1 MKVVKELKIEELS
14 VRQKIGM
21 TMIGWVMWGKDTGEY
36 KFSEDFEYLLEMIRN
51 RCLGAVWI
59 SPIMSNREDAVR
71 RIYEAAD
78 YPILIMTDAE
88 SGLGEYKIG
97 RHRSIGV
104 TGSEELAYTFGK
116 VTAVQARKIGYNTVC
131 DPVVDMKASGSRS
144 MGTDKEKVASLAVAI
159 AKGMHDGGVLS
170 VAKHYPGGSNPAGID
185 VHMTRVGS
193 PDTKEELLGYSLYP
207 YIRLMKEQ
215 LLDGIMV
222 EHKKYP
228 KIDPDRPASLS
239 EKVIGIIREQGFD
252 GFFLTDALE
261 GMQAIT
267 ASYGKDKPKGMAIAA
282 GNDLALVYGRN
293 KPSFEAMCACY
304 EEGMISDERLDEAV
318 RRVLEAQHKVTL
330 LPKVEQITEEEKENF
345 RRISRDGIYAKVDD
359 GLPVSVSREG
369 RHLFAIMVHNG
380 LEISD
385 QGKVVVDTF
394 NESWYRPD
402 KLTDRLEAMFP
413 NSAVCAIDQ
422 FPSAAQ
428 NCRILN
434 MANDYDDVVFV
445 TFVDNMAY
453 VGPDCLTSRIL
464 AVMQALL
471 ISGKLTTVVNFGNP
485 AILEPLPH
493 IPRILVGMLAADS
506 VDAAVDVLAGA
517 YPAKG
522 VLTAEVDFQ

>member
-1 MKVVKELKIEELS
+1 MKKVKELKLEELS
-14 VRQKIGM
+14 VKQKIGM
-21 TMIGWVMWGKDTGEY
+21 TMIGWVMWGRDMDNYNFT
-36 KFSEDFEYLLEMIRN
+36 EDFAYLLEMIRN
-51 RCLGAVWI
+51 RSLGAVWI
-59 SPIMSNREDAVR
+59 SPIMSNREEAVR

-97 RHRSIGV
+97 RHRSIGA
-104 TGSEELAYTFGK
+104 TGSEALAYTFGK
-116 VTAVQARKIGYNTVC
+116 VTAVQARKIGYNAVC
-131 DPVVDMKASGSRS
+131 DPVVDLKASGSRS
-144 MGTDKEKVASLAVAI
+144 MGTEKEKVASLAVAI

-170 VAKHYPGGSNPAGID
+170 IAKHYPGGSNPAGMD
-185 VHMTRVGS
+185 AHMTKVGS
-193 PDTKEELLGYSLYP
+193 PDTKEDLLAYSLYP
-207 YIRLMKEQ
+207 YIRLMQEQ

-252 GFFLTDALE
+252 GFSLTDALE

-267 ASYGKDKPKGMAIAA
+267 ATYGTDKPKGMAIAA

-293 KPSFEAMCACY
+293 RPSFEAMCACY
-304 EEGMISDERLDEAV
+304 EAGMISEERLDEAV
-318 RRVLEAQHKVTL
+318 RRVLAAQHKVTL
-330 LPKVEQITEEEKENF
+330 LPRVEEITEEEKADF
-345 RRISRDGIYAKVDD
+345 KRISKDGIFAKVDT
-359 GLPVSVSREG
+359 GLSASISREG
-369 RHLFAIMVHNG
+369 KHLFAVMVHNG
-380 LEISD
+380 TEISD
-385 QGKVVVDTF
+385 QGKVSVDTF

-402 KLTDRLEAMFP
+402 QLMARLEAEFP
-413 NSAVCAIDQ
+413 NSRACAIDQ

-434 MANDYDDVVFV
+434 MANDYEDVVFV

-471 ISGKLTTVVNFGNP
+471 ISEKLTTVVNFGNP
-485 AILEPLPH
+485 EILTPLPH

-506 VDAAVDVLAGA
+506 VDAAVDVLAGE

-522 VLTAEVDFQ
+522 VLTAAVDFP